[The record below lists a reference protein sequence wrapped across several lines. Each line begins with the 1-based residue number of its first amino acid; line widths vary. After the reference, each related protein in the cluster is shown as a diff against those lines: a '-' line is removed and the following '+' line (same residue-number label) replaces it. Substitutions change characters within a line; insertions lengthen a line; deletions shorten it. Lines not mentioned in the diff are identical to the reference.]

1 MAGNALQSPEAAVVA
16 ELGAC
21 VQLMR
26 RGGGSTGVLAVA
38 DRVAAMFRDE
48 PGSPVLSA
56 ASGFADAAVK
66 AAGSS
71 DREVM
76 AELAMWNRVLG
87 LAVKARLVSDSLV

>member
-1 MAGNALQSPEAAVVA
+1 MARETLVSPEAAVLA
-16 ELGAC
+16 ELRAC

-38 DRVAAMFRDE
+38 DRVAAMLRDE

-56 ASGFADAAVK
+56 ADGFADAAVK

-76 AELAMWNRVLG
+76 ANLALWNRVLG
-87 LAVKARLVSDSLV
+87 LALKASLVSD